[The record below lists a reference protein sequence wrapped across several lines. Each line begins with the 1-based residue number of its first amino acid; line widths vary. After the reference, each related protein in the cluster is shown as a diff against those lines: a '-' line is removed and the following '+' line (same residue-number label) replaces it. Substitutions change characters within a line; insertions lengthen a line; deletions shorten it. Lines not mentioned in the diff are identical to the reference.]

1 MPCQLCHRDLPLTF
15 HHLIP
20 KKVQDKTYI
29 KNKLEIDDDLNTYG
43 VNLCKDCH
51 SMVHRKIGHHDLA
64 LQYNSIEKLLSH
76 PEIEKFVNW
85 VAKQNKK
92 VKRK

>member
-1 MPCQLCHRDLPLTF
+1 MSCELCHRDLTLTF

-29 KNKLEIDDDLNTYG
+29 KNKIEIDNDLNTYG
-43 VNLCKDCH
+43 VHLCKDCH
-51 SMVHRKIGHHDLA
+51 SMVHRKIDHHDLA
-64 LQYNSIEKLLSH
+64 LKFNSVEKILAH

-85 VAKQNKK
+85 VAKQDKK